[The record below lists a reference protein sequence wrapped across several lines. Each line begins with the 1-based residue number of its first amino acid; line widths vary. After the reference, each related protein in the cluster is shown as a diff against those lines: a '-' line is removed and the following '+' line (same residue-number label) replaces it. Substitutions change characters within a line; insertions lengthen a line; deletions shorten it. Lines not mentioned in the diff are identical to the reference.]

1 MNNNMENKKINYK
14 YVYVLISIILICG
27 VFYAGF
33 YAGKSHRPEDTSPVL
48 NISNTV
54 DNSVI
59 KDTKDAD
66 FAPFW
71 KVWKKLNEKSI
82 YANKKT
88 DQEKVWGA
96 VQGLASSLGDPYT
109 VFFPPAEN
117 KMFNDTIHGSFGG
130 IGAEIGVKDKVLTI
144 ISPLKDTPSFKAGLK
159 SGDKIVKIDKK
170 DATEMT
176 IDKAITLIRG
186 EKGTKVTLTIFRE
199 GEHATRDIVIVR
211 DTIDIPTIDSKLR
224 DDGVYVISLYSFS
237 ENSAELFR
245 KALLEFSKTGSDKLV
260 IDLRGNPGGYLDSAV
275 SIANWFLDEG
285 KIIVTEDY
293 GTKKKPDI
301 TKSHGPRV
309 FGDKLKIVI
318 LVDGGSASAS
328 EILSGAL
335 QQNGVAKL
343 VGTQTFGKGSV
354 QELVDITPETSL
366 KVTIAKWL
374 TPNGTSISEHGLTPD
389 VVVPITEKDIENK
402 KDPQMD
408 KAIEILLAK

>member
-1 MNNNMENKKINYK
+1 MENKKINYK
-14 YVYVLISIILICG
+14 YIYVLVSLVLTLG
-27 VFYAGF
+27 VFYCGF
-33 YAGKSHRPEDTSPVL
+33 YFGKMHPNEDKLVL
-48 NISNTV
+48 NVANTT
-54 DNSVI
+54 DTENI
-59 KDTKDAD
+59 KNAD

-71 KVWKKLNEKSI
+71 KVWKKINEKSI

-130 IGAEIGVKDKVLTI
+130 IGAEIGLKDKILTI
-144 ISPLKDTPSFKAGLK
+144 VSPLKDTPSFKAGLK

-176 IDKAITLIRG
+176 IDKAISLIRG
-186 EKGTKVTLTIFRE
+186 EKGTTVTLTIFRE
-199 GEHATRDIVIVR
+199 GEKSTRDFSIVR
-211 DTIDIPTIDSKLR
+211 DTIDIPTIDSKMR
-224 DDGVYVISLYSFS
+224 DDGIFVVSLYSFS

-245 KALLEFSKTGSDKLV
+245 KALLDFSKTNSTKLI

-285 KIIVTEDY
+285 KVIVTEDY

-309 FGDKLKIVI
+309 FDDKFKIVI

-335 QQNGVAKL
+335 QQNGVATL

-374 TPNGTSISEHGLTPD
+374 TPDGTSISEKGLTPD
-389 VVVPITEKDIENK
+389 FVVPFTQKDAGAKI
-402 KDPQMD
+402 DPQMD
-408 KAIEILLAK
+408 KAVELLLAK